1 MPPRRDPASFMW
13 SEAVEL
19 LDRAERLH
27 RQFFRPAP
35 PGPRRACW
43 TPPID
48 VYETEDAVT
57 IVVALPGV
65 GPDQLHVAIEDGVLV
80 VAGERTL
87 PLGCDGIIHRL
98 EIPHGRFERRIE
110 LPSGAFRMGRHELTA
125 GCLVLTLDKMG

>member
-1 MPPRRDPASFMW
+1 MPHRRDPGTWMW

-27 RQFFRPAP
+27 RQFFRPATP
-35 PGPRRACW
+35 ASRRACW

-48 VYETEDAVT
+48 VYETEDAVV
-57 IVVALPGV
+57 IAVALPGV
-65 GPDQLHVAIEDGVLV
+65 SADQLEVAIEDGVLV

-87 PLGCDGIIHRL
+87 PLGRDGIIHRL

-110 LPSGAFRMGRHELTA
+110 LPPGAYRMGRRDLVA
-125 GCLVLTLDKMG
+125 GCLVLALDKMA

>member
-1 MPPRRDPASFMW
+1 MPPRRDPGSFMW

-35 PGPRRACW
+35 PGSRRACW
-43 TPPID
+43 TPPVD
-48 VYETEDAVT
+48 VYETEDAVM

-65 GPDQLHVAIEDGVLV
+65 AADQLDIAVEDGVLV
-80 VAGERTL
+80 VAGERSL
-87 PLGCDGIIHRL
+87 PLGRDGIIHRL

-110 LPSGAFRMGRHELTA
+110 LPAGAFRMGRRDLVA
-125 GCLVLTLDKMG
+125 GCLVLALDKMG

>member
-1 MPPRRDPASFMW
+1 MPHRRDSGTWMW

-35 PGPRRACW
+35 PGPRRSCW

-48 VYETEDAVT
+48 LYETDDAVV
-57 IVVALPGV
+57 IAVALPGV
-65 GPDQLHVAIEDGVLV
+65 TADQLEVAIEDGVLV
-80 VAGERTL
+80 VAGERRL
-87 PLGCDGIIHRL
+87 PLGRGGTIHRL

-110 LPSGAFRMGRHELTA
+110 LPPGAFRMGRRELSA
-125 GCLVLTLDKMG
+125 GCLVLSLDKMS